1 MGFAIHSEHQ
11 VRKYDKL
18 GLKKMSKNQL
28 IRLVLDLQER
38 LIERYP
44 IDTTYD
50 YSNTKKTD
58 TTYEYS
64 NTKKKG

>member
-1 MGFAIHSEHQ
+1 MGFAIHPAHQ

-44 IDTTYD
+44 
-50 YSNTKKTD
+50 SD

-64 NTKKKG
+64 NISK

>member
-1 MGFAIHSEHQ
+1 MGFAIHPEHQ
-11 VRKYDKL
+11 RRKYDKI

-38 LIERYP
+38 LIKRYP

-50 YSNTKKTD
+50 YSNISK
-58 TTYEYS
+58 
-64 NTKKKG
+64 